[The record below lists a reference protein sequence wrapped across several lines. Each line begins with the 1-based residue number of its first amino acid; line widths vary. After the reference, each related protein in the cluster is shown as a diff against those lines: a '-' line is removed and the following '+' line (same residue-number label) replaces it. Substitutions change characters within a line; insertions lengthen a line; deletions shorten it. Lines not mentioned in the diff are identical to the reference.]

1 MSPDEK
7 KKNACLLAMEYV
19 KPGMRLG
26 LGTGST
32 ANIFIELLG
41 RQVNQGLDVV
51 CVPTSVAS
59 HDLAAGLGIAL
70 TTLEQ
75 CPQLDLTV
83 DGADEFDDDLILI
96 KGGGGA
102 LLREK
107 IVAKAS
113 QTMVVITDDSK
124 HVDVLGKFPLPIE
137 VIPFGEASTVI
148 AIEKVAASMGMKGR
162 IELRKSD
169 GNTPFN
175 TDSGNHIYDCHF
187 EALKQPRQLATALNA
202 IPGVVE
208 HGLFIDI
215 ANVILIGNS
224 EGAHTL
230 ER

>member
-1 MSPDEK
+1 
-7 KKNACLLAMEYV
+7 
-19 KPGMRLG
+19 
-26 LGTGST
+26 
-32 ANIFIELLG
+32 
-41 RQVNQGLDVV
+41 
-51 CVPTSVAS
+51 VPTSVAS
-59 HDLAAGLGIAL
+59 HDLALSLGIAL

-83 DGADEFDDDLILI
+83 DGADEFDDELILI

-107 IVAKAS
+107 IVASAS
-113 QTMVVITDDSK
+113 HTMVVITDDSK
-124 HVDVLGKFPLPIE
+124 HVDVLGKFPLPVE
-137 VIPFGEASTVI
+137 VIAFGQASTVI
-148 AIEKVAASMGMKGR
+148 AIEQAAVQLDMKGR

-169 GNTPFN
+169 DTSPFI

-187 EALKQPRQLATALNA
+187 DALKSPRQLAAALNA

-224 EGAHTL
+224 SGAHTL
-230 ER
+230 QR

>member
-1 MSPDEK
+1 MSVYDN
-7 KKNACLLAMEYV
+7 KKNACILAMEYV
-19 KPGMRLG
+19 RPGMKLG
-26 LGTGST
+26 LGTAST
-32 ANIFIELLG
+32 ANIFIELVG
-41 RQVNQGLDVV
+41 EAVNQGLDVI

-59 HDLAAGLGIAL
+59 HDLAYSLGIAL
-70 TTLEQ
+70 TTLGE

-107 IVAKAS
+107 IVASASKA
-113 QTMVVITDDSK
+113 MVVITDDSK

-137 VIPFGEASTVI
+137 VIPFGEASTVMAIQHI
-148 AIEKVAASMGMKGR
+148 ARELGMEGR
-162 IELRKSD
+162 VELRKND
-169 GNTPFN
+169 QATPFI

-187 EALKQPRQLATALNA
+187 DALKTPKLLATALNA

-215 ANVILIGNS
+215 ATVVLIGDSN
-224 EGAHTL
+224 GARAL
-230 ER
+230 KR

>member
-1 MSPDEK
+1 MSPEEK
-7 KKNACLLAMEYV
+7 KKNACVLAMEYV
-19 KPGMRLG
+19 RPGMKLG

-41 RQVNQGLDVV
+41 IQVQQGLEVL

-59 HDLAAGLGIAL
+59 HDLAHSLGIAL
-70 TTLEQ
+70 TTLDE

-83 DGADEFDDDLILI
+83 DGADEFDDQLILI

-107 IVAKAS
+107 IVATAS
-113 QTMVVITDDSK
+113 RSMVVITDDSK

-148 AIEKVAASMGMKGR
+148 AITQAANDLGMNGCV
-162 IELRKSD
+162 ELRKRD
-169 GNTPFN
+169 EDTPFI

-187 EALKQPRQLATALNA
+187 NELKTPKKLAIALNA
-202 IPGVVE
+202 IAGVVE

-215 ANVILIGNS
+215 ADVILIGDDD
-224 EGAHTL
+224 GAHAVK
-230 ER
+230 R

>member
-7 KKNACLLAMEYV
+7 KKNACLLAMNYV
-19 KPGMRLG
+19 KSGMKLG

-32 ANIFIELLG
+32 ANVFIELLG
-41 RQVNQGLDVV
+41 QQVNQGLDVV

-59 HDLAAGLGIAL
+59 HDLANSLGIAL

-113 QTMVVITDDSK
+113 HTMVVITDDSK
-124 HVDVLGKFPLPIE
+124 QVDVLGKFPLPIE
-137 VIPFGEASTVI
+137 VIAFGEASTVI
-148 AIEKVAASMGMKGR
+148 AIGQVAADLAMKGR

-169 GNTPFN
+169 GNTPFI

-187 EALKQPRQLATALNA
+187 DALRQARQLATALNA

-215 ANVILIGNS
+215 ASVVLIGNS
-224 EGAHTL
+224 QGAHKL
-230 ER
+230 QR

>member
-7 KKNACLLAMEYV
+7 KKSACLLAMDYV
-19 KPGMRLG
+19 KPDMKLG

-41 RQVNQGLDVV
+41 RQVNQGLDVL

-59 HDLAAGLGIAL
+59 HDLANSLGIAL

-113 QTMVVITDDSK
+113 HTMVVITDDSK
-124 HVDVLGKFPLPIE
+124 HVDVLGKFPLPLE

-148 AIEKVAASMGMKGR
+148 SIEQVAAELGMKGLV
-162 IELRKSD
+162 ELRKSD
-169 GNTPFN
+169 EAKPFI

-187 EALKQPRQLATALNA
+187 EALKQPRQLAAALNA

-215 ANVILIGNS
+215 ASVVLIGNS
-224 EGAHTL
+224 DGASKL
-230 ER
+230 QR

>member
-1 MSPDEK
+1 MNADDK
-7 KKNACLLAMEYV
+7 KKNACALAMEYV
-19 KPGMRLG
+19 KPGMKLG

-32 ANIFIELLG
+32 ANIFIELVG
-41 RQVNQGLDVV
+41 EQVKQGLDVV

-59 HDLAAGLGIAL
+59 HDLAHSLGIAL

-83 DGADEFDDDLILI
+83 DGADEFDDELILI

-113 QTMVVITDDSK
+113 HTMVVITDDSK
-124 HVDVLGKFPLPIE
+124 HVDVLGKFPLPVE
-137 VIPFGEASTVI
+137 VIPFGEASTII
-148 AIEKVAASMGMKGR
+148 AIEQVADQLGMKGR

-169 GNTPFN
+169 DGTPFI

-187 EALKQPRQLATALNA
+187 VALKQPRQLATALNA

-224 EGAHTL
+224 SGTHTL

>member
-1 MSPDEK
+1 MNSDEA
-7 KKNACLLAMEYV
+7 KKNACLLALDYIR
-19 KPGMRLG
+19 PGMKLG

-41 RQVNQGLDVV
+41 QRVSHALDVV

-59 HDLAAGLGIAL
+59 HDLARDLGIAL
-70 TTLEQ
+70 TTLEE

-83 DGADEFDDDLILI
+83 DGADEFDNDLILI

-107 IVAKAS
+107 IVATASKA
-113 QTMVVITDDSK
+113 MVVIADDSK
-124 HVDVLGKFPLPIE
+124 HVTVLGKFPLPIE
-137 VIPFGEASTVI
+137 VVPFGEVSTVI
-148 AIEKVAASMGMKGR
+148 AITRAAEKLGMKGR

-169 GNTPFN
+169 PGTPFI
-175 TDSGNHIYDCHF
+175 TDNGNHIYDCHF
-187 EALKQPRQLATALNA
+187 DALKTPKQLALALNA
-202 IPGVVE
+202 IAGVVE

-215 ANVILIGNS
+215 ATAVVIGDHK
-224 EGAHTL
+224 GAHVL